1 MNSSIKTLLIG
12 DINVGK
18 TFLFQRLTSLEEPY
32 ETGTTTSLIN
42 EIKAIDINENEN
54 ILFEFYDTPGSKK
67 YREIIKF
74 YLTDTKLIIFI
85 FDITN
90 KKSLIEIYNFYYKF
104 IFSILKRSKIII
116 GLVGNKI
123 DLSIKRKISK
133 EKEIE
138 LSEELNANF
147 LIEISTKE
155 NLNINKLIDKCIK
168 SIKDLDENINGIF
181 KKEYN
186 NGNIYDG
193 NFIKGKKNGFGKM
206 FFKSGNIYEGNCEND
221 IQNGKGIVYYKNGDI
236 YNGFFK
242 NGEINGNGIYKWKN
256 GEIFEG
262 DCNKKI
268 ILEKGLKFNEN
279 IFNSKQGAKIIN
291 PVEKSLIR

>member
-1 MNSSIKTLLIG
+1 MSNSVKTLLIG

-18 TFLFQRLTSLEEPY
+18 TFLFQRLTTLEEPY

-42 EIKAIDINENEN
+42 EIKSIDINQNEN

-74 YLTDTKLIIFI
+74 YLPDTKLIIFI

-90 KKSLIEIYNFYYKF
+90 KQSLNEIYNFYYKS
-104 IFSILKRSKIII
+104 IFSLLNRSEIII

-147 LIEISTKE
+147 LIEISAKD
-155 NLNINKLIDKCIK
+155 NLNINKLINKCIK

-193 NFIKGKKNGFGKM
+193 NFIKGKKRGFGKM
-206 FFKSGNIYEGNCEND
+206 YFKSGNIYEGNWEND
-221 IQNGKGIVYYKNGDI
+221 IQNGKGKMYFKNGDI
-236 YNGFFK
+236 YNGLFK
-242 NGEINGNGIYKWKN
+242 NGEINGYGIYKWKN
-256 GEIFEG
+256 GKSFEG

-268 ILEKGLKFNEN
+268 ILEKSLKFNEN
-279 IFNSKQGAKIIN
+279 IFNSKQGAKIIH
-291 PVEKSLIR
+291 PVEKCVIR